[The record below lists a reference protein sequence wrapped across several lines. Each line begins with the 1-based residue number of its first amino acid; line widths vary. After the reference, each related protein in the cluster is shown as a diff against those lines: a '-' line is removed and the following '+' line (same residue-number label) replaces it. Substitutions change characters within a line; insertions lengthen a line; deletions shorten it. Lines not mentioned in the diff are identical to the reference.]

1 MHKMKTRLLLIVTM
15 LLVSAC
21 SGFRETGVSED
32 GATRQIVTEH
42 TEEIEV
48 PANPERVVLLR
59 GVDVGNAALLEADVV
74 GVGDMVE
81 DTWLA
86 EEKIDPEIILLE
98 HGDIE
103 GMKAVE
109 PDLIITYAPDTYIED
124 YQAIAPTVQI
134 SYSTSIFSP
143 FRERLYLTQLY
154 NLGVILDKQEEAQNI
169 GDGWLEEMTRIQRRA
184 GDMASGKKAIVLTKE
199 ADGYIIRDEFSAFG
213 TEAVYEV
220 LDFGMDE
227 TLKETLEE
235 GPLPIE
241 LDAIGAYDTDYIF
254 VNVKDTDDELRADIA
269 EQAGVSESQVIM
281 QDYDTYRLNDL
292 SSVKHQAE
300 EIIKKVK

>member
-1 MHKMKTRLLLIVTM
+1 
-15 LLVSAC
+15 
-21 SGFRETGVSED
+21 
-32 GATRQIVTEH
+32 
-42 TEEIEV
+42 
-48 PANPERVVLLR
+48 
-59 GVDVGNAALLEADVV
+59 
-74 GVGDMVE
+74 
-81 DTWLA
+81 
-86 EEKIDPEIILLE
+86 
-98 HGDIE
+98 
-103 GMKAVE
+103 
-109 PDLIITYAPDTYIED
+109 
-124 YQAIAPTVQI
+124 
-134 SYSTSIFSP
+134 
-143 FRERLYLTQLY
+143 
-154 NLGVILDKQEEAQNI
+154 
-169 GDGWLEEMTRIQRRA
+169 
-184 GDMASGKKAIVLTKE
+184 MASGKKAIVLTKE

-213 TEAVYEV
+213 TEAVYDV

-281 QDYDTYRLNDL
+281 QDYDSYRLNDL